1 MLLRQTL
8 KQTLA
13 QKIDPKLILANSI
26 LGCSTLELMD
36 TIEQELADNPA
47 LERPEDDICA
57 NCSIPRDLCAACPY
71 HDSGSDA
78 AAVQRGDDWTDWYA
92 PDVDLASEISNP
104 DEPDYDRF
112 ANVYSEHT
120 LHDHLLDQ
128 LRSTAGRDKFEM
140 GEYII
145 GSINNA
151 GYFEGD
157 LEEMAAELQ
166 VDVEQLEAVLAVIQ
180 SFDPPGVGARSLQEC
195 LILQLASLN
204 EQGEGNELAMR
215 MIRDLWPDTS
225 ARKVTRLANQL
236 RVPRKVALA
245 TLDFIRDRL
254 RPYPGEGFRAPWD
267 TNPENLQTVEPDVIV
282 RRTVAGY
289 EIEVVV
295 HDYQA
300 LSISAKYREA
310 YAGIRNGGAADYS
323 EDERRHIVEYV
334 ERADAFIRSILQR
347 RKTLKA
353 ITRYVVEFQQG
364 YIETGQRP
372 FLRPLTRTQVA
383 RSLNMHESTVSRAT
397 ANKWLQLPS
406 EEVVS
411 YDLFF
416 DSSMG
421 VKDLIEEIVASED
434 KSHPLSDQEI
444 AEMLQERGLNVARR
458 TVVKYREAQNILSSR
473 RRRAA
478 ARR

>member
-1 MLLRQTL
+1 M
-8 KQTLA
+8 
-13 QKIDPKLILANSI
+13 
-26 LGCSTLELMD
+26 
-36 TIEQELADNPA
+36 
-47 LERPEDDICA
+47 
-57 NCSIPRDLCAACPY
+57 
-71 HDSGSDA
+71 
-78 AAVQRGDDWTDWYA
+78 
-92 PDVDLASEISNP
+92 
-104 DEPDYDRF
+104 
-112 ANVYSEHT
+112 
-120 LHDHLLDQ
+120 
-128 LRSTAGRDKFEM
+128 
-140 GEYII
+140 
-145 GSINNA
+145 
-151 GYFEGD
+151 
-157 LEEMAAELQ
+157 
-166 VDVEQLEAVLAVIQ
+166 
-180 SFDPPGVGARSLQEC
+180 
-195 LILQLASLN
+195 
-204 EQGEGNELAMR
+204 
-215 MIRDLWPDTS
+215 
-225 ARKVTRLANQL
+225 
-236 RVPRKVALA
+236 
-245 TLDFIRDRL
+245 
-254 RPYPGEGFRAPWD
+254 
-267 TNPENLQTVEPDVIV
+267 
-282 RRTVAGY
+282 
-289 EIEVVV
+289 
-295 HDYQA
+295 
-300 LSISAKYREA
+300 
-310 YAGIRNGGAADYS
+310 
-323 EDERRHIVEYV
+323 